1 VSEEPIEQ
9 YYSVAQLAKMLSVK
23 PYTVRRWIKDKTIEA
38 IRLPGERGDYR
49 ISKTEA
55 SRLVNNTYGSKT

>member
-1 VSEEPIEQ
+1 MSEEPIEQ
-9 YYSVAQLAKMLSVK
+9 FYSVAQLAKMLSVK

-49 ISKTEA
+49 ISETEA
-55 SRLVNNTYGSKT
+55 KRLVNNIYGSKT